1 MTFALSSR
9 NIFISFL
16 QCHSRIFPPGSE
28 EVRWVD
34 YLSWEMEISTW
45 RQRHPTPISS
55 KNPTVSKYLQVWS
68 FSILSPPCAHSNTVN
83 LETSNTWIWNERNN
97 RSTTQDL
104 VEDQVIFQAFN
115 EVLGICSM
123 MTAFFFS
130 QLLEAPEEFGVFI
143 SAIPC
148 YDFPISTWFTL
159 VHTIVTATRHPG
171 MLPFATWSQ

>member
-1 MTFALSSR
+1 
-9 NIFISFL
+9 
-16 QCHSRIFPPGSE
+16 
-28 EVRWVD
+28 
-34 YLSWEMEISTW
+34 MEISTW

-55 KNPTVSKYLQVWS
+55 NNPTVSKYLQVWS

-123 MTAFFFS
+123 MTAFFLVNSLRRRKNLVCSSRQSLATTFLYPHGSPWSTPSSQPPDAPGCCHLQLGPNNGRLIPQLGHIHYLSQYLFS
-130 QLLEAPEEFGVFI
+130 GLPK
-143 SAIPC
+143 
-148 YDFPISTWFTL
+148 T
-159 VHTIVTATRHPG
+159 HTSVWIAH
-171 MLPFATWSQ
+171 